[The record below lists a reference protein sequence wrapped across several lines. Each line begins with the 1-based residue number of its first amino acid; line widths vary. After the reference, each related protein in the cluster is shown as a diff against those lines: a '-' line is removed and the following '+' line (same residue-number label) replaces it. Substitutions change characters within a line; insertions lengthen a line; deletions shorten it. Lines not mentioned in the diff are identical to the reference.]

1 MATGD
6 EPVGP
11 RDHRPLRLGRGV
23 DPIPVWLWAA
33 AMRVD
38 MQRIVRTVMQR
49 VVPQLAGL
57 ASGDELDTLVKRYA
71 FRAYLSALDDPD
83 LKDSHPSEWRTS
95 VAGRVGLALAFPQTA
110 PCAQITNPPRLTGR
124 TP

>member
-6 EPVGP
+6 EPGP
-11 RDHRPLRLGRGV
+11 RDHRAPGPGA

-38 MQRIVRTVMQR
+38 MQRIVRTVTQR
-49 VVPQLAGL
+49 LVPQLAGL
-57 ASGDELDTLVKRYA
+57 PSGDELDTLVKRYA
-71 FRAYLSALDDPD
+71 FRAYLTALDDPD
-83 LKDSHPSEWRTS
+83 LEDAHPPEWRTA
-95 VAGRVGLALAFPQTA
+95 VAGRVGLALAFPPATHR
-110 PCAQITNPPRLTGR
+110 AQITNPPRPTGR